1 MFKVRAASVEDLML
15 AQFAGQAN
23 ERPTEVLISADDRP
37 FPAAPPR
44 IDIRKRYHKEWIS
57 RSRKPR
63 NAWRFK

>member
-1 MFKVRAASVEDLML
+1 MFKVRAASMEELMQ
-15 AQFAGQAN
+15 AQFAAQAN
-23 ERPTEVLISADDRP
+23 ERPTEVLISADDSP
-37 FPAAPPR
+37 VSAASPR

>member
-1 MFKVRAASVEDLML
+1 MFKVRAASVEDLMR

-37 FPAAPPR
+37 VPAAPPR